1 MSFYSN
7 FYDDIVQI
15 LLPYANIIYVLII
28 IAIVSLVFGV
38 ILKLVKRRLLKNVKS
53 KEHRSTVT
61 MFIDLLKY
69 TFLVFL
75 FIVAVSLYAGKLGD
89 LGFIAGLLT
98 VALGWALQRP
108 ISGVVAWLIIVTRRP
123 FHVEDYVSIRKIE
136 GVITNIT
143 LSHIIIDEVGGTIDG
158 KALSG
163 RTVMVPTSV
172 IFEEEVIN
180 FTEKDEFIIDEV
192 AATITYDSNL
202 LKAEGIMKDAV
213 TSVLTSLWSNYPSQF
228 QKEPYTRVKFDESG
242 VTVITRFHVNIYER
256 DKVETDIRREIWAR
270 IAKTNDIEFA
280 YTSANILLKS
290 QAETIKNNSK

>member
-1 MSFYSN
+1 MSFYTN
-7 FYDDIVQI
+7 FYDDIVAV
-15 LLPYANIIYVLII
+15 LLPYASVIYLLVI
-28 IAIVSLVFGV
+28 IAIASLIFGIV
-38 ILKLVKRRLLKNVKS
+38 LKLVKRRLLKNVKS

-75 FIVAVSLYAGKLGD
+75 LIVAASLYAGKLGD

-123 FHVEDYVSIRKIE
+123 FHVEDYISIKNTE

-143 LSHIIIDEVGGTIDG
+143 LSHIIVNEIGGTIEG
-158 KALSG
+158 KEYSG
-163 RTVMVPTSV
+163 RTVMFPTSV

-180 FTEKDEFIIDEV
+180 FTQKDEFIIDEV
-192 AATITYDSNL
+192 GATITYVSNL
-202 LKAEGIMKDAV
+202 VKAEGLMKDAV
-213 TSVLTSLWSNYPSQF
+213 ASVLKPYWEQYPSSMK
-228 QKEPYTRVKFDESG
+228 KEPYTRLKFCDAGIS
-242 VTVITRFHVNIYER
+242 VITRFSVNIYER
-256 DKVETDIRREIWAR
+256 DKVETDIRREIWTQ

-280 YTSANILLKS
+280 YTSANYLLK
-290 QAETIKNNSK
+290 K

>member
-7 FYDDIVQI
+7 FYDDIVAV
-15 LLPYANIIYVLII
+15 LLPYANIIYLLLIVA
-28 IAIVSLVFGV
+28 IASLIFGI

-75 FIVAVSLYAGKLGD
+75 LIVAVSLYSGKLGD

-123 FHVEDYVSIRKIE
+123 FHVEDYVSIKNIE

-143 LSHIIIDEVGGTIDG
+143 LSHIIVDEVGGTISG
-158 KALSG
+158 KEPSG
-163 RTVMVPTSV
+163 RTVMFPTSV
-172 IFEEEVIN
+172 IFEEAVTN
-180 FTEKDEFIIDEV
+180 FTQKNEFIMDEV
-192 AATITYDSNL
+192 TVTITYESNL
-202 LKAEGIMKDAV
+202 IKAEYLVKDAV
-213 TSVLTSLWSNYPSQF
+213 TAILKPYWKQYPTSLK
-228 QKEPYTRVKFDESG
+228 KEPYTRLRFNDVG
-242 VTVITRFHVNIYER
+242 VSLIARFSINIYER
-256 DKVETDIRREIWAR
+256 DKAETDIRREIWTK
-270 IAKTNDIEFA
+270 ITKTDDIEFA
-280 YTSANILLKS
+280 STAANYLVQNQGK
-290 QAETIKNNSK
+290 TNSS

>member
-7 FYDDIVQI
+7 FYDDIVAI
-15 LLPYANIIYVLII
+15 LLPYADIIYLLLI
-28 IAIVSLVFGV
+28 IAITSLIFGI

-75 FIVAVSLYAGKLGD
+75 LIVAVSLYSGKLGD

-123 FHVEDYVSIRKIE
+123 FHVEDYVSIKNVE

-143 LSHIIIDEVGGTIDG
+143 LSHIIVDEVGGTIGG
-158 KALSG
+158 KEHSG
-163 RTVMVPTSV
+163 RTVMFPTSV
-172 IFEEEVIN
+172 IFEEAVIN
-180 FTEKDEFIIDEV
+180 FTQKDEFIKDEV
-192 AATITYDSNL
+192 TITITYESNL
-202 LKAEGIMKDAV
+202 AKAEGLVKDAV
-213 TSVLTSLWSNYPSQF
+213 TTILKPYWEQYPSSM
-228 QKEPYTRVKFDESG
+228 KSDPYTRLKFCDVG
-242 VTVITRFHVNIYER
+242 VSLIVRFSVNIYER
-256 DKVETDIRREIWAR
+256 DKVETEIRREIWKL
-270 IAKTNDIEFA
+270 IIKTDDIEFA
-280 YTSANILLKS
+280 STAANYLV
-290 QAETIKNNSK
+290 QNQREDQ

>member
-1 MSFYSN
+1 MSFYTN
-7 FYDDIVQI
+7 FYDDFAAI
-15 LLPYANIIYVLII
+15 LLPYASIIYLLVI
-28 IAIVSLVFGV
+28 IAVASLIFGI

-75 FIVAVSLYAGKLGD
+75 LIVAVSLYAGKLGD

-123 FHVEDYVSIRKIE
+123 FHVEDYVSIKNIE

-143 LSHIIIDEVGGTIDG
+143 LSHIIVDEVGGTIDG
-158 KALSG
+158 KEYSG
-163 RTVMVPTSV
+163 RTVMFPTSV

-180 FTEKDEFIIDEV
+180 FTQKDEFIIDEV
-192 AATITYDSNL
+192 AVTITYDSNL
-202 LKAEGIMKDAV
+202 VKAENLMKNAAA
-213 TSVLTSLWSNYPSQF
+213 SVLRPYWEQYPSSMKQD
-228 QKEPYTRVKFDESG
+228 PYTRLKFCDAG
-242 VTVITRFHVNIYER
+242 VSVITRFYINIYER
-256 DKVETDIRREIWAR
+256 DKVETDIRREIWTQ
-270 IAKTNDIEFA
+270 IAKTNDIEFSF
-280 YTSANILLKS
+280 TSVNYLLK
-290 QAETIKNNSK
+290 K

>member
-1 MSFYSN
+1 MSFYTN
-7 FYDDIVQI
+7 FYDDIVAV
-15 LLPYANIIYVLII
+15 LLPYASIIYLLVI
-28 IAIVSLVFGV
+28 IAIASLIFGI

-75 FIVAVSLYAGKLGD
+75 LIVAVSLYAGKLGD

-123 FHVEDYVSIRKIE
+123 FHVEDYVSIKNTE

-143 LSHIIIDEVGGTIDG
+143 LSHIILDEIGGTIEG
-158 KALSG
+158 KEYSG
-163 RTVMVPTSV
+163 RTVMFPTSV
-172 IFEEEVIN
+172 IFEEGVIN
-180 FTEKDEFIIDEV
+180 FTQKDEFIIDEV
-192 AATITYDSNL
+192 AVTITHDSNL
-202 LKAEGIMKDAV
+202 VNAEGLMKTAV
-213 TSVLTSLWSNYPSQF
+213 ASVLKPYWEQYPSSKRQD
-228 QKEPYTRVKFDESG
+228 PYTRLKFCDAG
-242 VTVITRFHVNIYER
+242 VSVVTRFSINIYER
-256 DKVETDIRREIWAR
+256 DKAETDIRREIWAQ

-280 YTSANILLKS
+280 ETSANYLLK
-290 QAETIKNNSK
+290 NSKKINK